1 MAAKP
6 RCNGPL
12 RLWYSPAAPRKA
24 HRMNGSTCNVSRS
37 CIVVILLGILLVLL
51 SFVTPCF
58 AQSEEHHRAWPGA
71 LDSLSSERMLADI
84 TTLSNPS
91 FNGRQTGTAN
101 DASSATWIMQRFQ
114 ESGLSPANAGV
125 DPFIPSGPDLGVPS
139 GLMTTV
145 VTSSTITP
153 EPVLRISSGSDS
165 LTQQLGTDYLPIL
178 DSPSAGVRGPIVF
191 VGYGIVDSTK
201 GIDDYAGVETTKAL
215 VLFLR
220 GTPTYYKGTVSHAD
234 KVRFARQNGAIGYLT
249 ATGPTLSSYESRRGV
264 TGKPGAF
271 YGLAPRSD
279 TIPGAWINTGLA
291 EQILAAPD
299 QTQPSRLQVLQEQLN
314 RSPAVQSINTGRY
327 ASLDWQ
333 TRQEEG
339 VLMNVL
345 ALLPGSDPKKTHEV
359 LVIGAHRDHFGRQ
372 AGLLFPGADDNASG
386 TAVLLEV
393 ARAMATLEI
402 RSARTVLFVSFSG
415 EEQGLVGSRLYLQ
428 QSVVPIG
435 STRAMINIDHAGIGN
450 GRLTVGVTGLDKSLA
465 VEAGQTAG
473 LTDKLDLYGFF
484 PGGDHVPFKEAGIPT
499 ITVVSGGVHPHFHQ
513 PTDSA
518 ETINPEILHN
528 VARYVLAVAWQLANE
543 P

>member
-1 MAAKP
+1 M
-6 RCNGPL
+6 
-12 RLWYSPAAPRKA
+12 
-24 HRMNGSTCNVSRS
+24 HGSTSHGSRS
-37 CIVVILLGILLVLL
+37 CIVVTGLRILLVLF
-51 SFVTPCF
+51 SFGTPCF
-58 AQSEEHHRAWPGA
+58 AQSEEHHSARLRA

-84 TTLSNPS
+84 TTLSSPS
-91 FNGRQTGTAN
+91 FNGRQTGTVN
-101 DASSATWIMQRFQ
+101 DASSAAWITRRFY
-114 ESGLSPANAGV
+114 ESGLSPANAGL
-125 DPFIPSGPDLGVPS
+125 DSYIPSGPDLGAPS
-139 GLMTTV
+139 GLMTTE
-145 VTSSTITP
+145 VTASAIAPNPS
-153 EPVLRISSGSDS
+153 LRISSGNDS
-165 LTQQLGTDYLPIL
+165 PIQQLGTDYLPIL
-178 DSPSAGVRGPIVF
+178 DSPSAEVRGPIVF
-191 VGYGIVDSTK
+191 VGYGIVDATQR
-201 GIDDYAGVETTKAL
+201 IDDYAEVDTTNAL

-234 KVRFARQNGAIGYLT
+234 KVRFARQKGAIGYLT
-249 ATGPTLSSYESRRGV
+249 ATGPMLSSYESRRGV

-271 YGLAPRSD
+271 YGLSPRSD

-299 QTQPSRLQVLQEQLN
+299 QAEPSRLQVLQEQLN

-345 ALLPGSDPKKTHEV
+345 ALLPGSDPQKTHEV
-359 LVIGAHRDHFGRQ
+359 IVIGAHRDHFGRQ

-386 TAVLLEV
+386 TAVMLEV
-393 ARAMATLEI
+393 ARAMATAGT
-402 RSARTVLFVSFSG
+402 RSKRTVLFVSFSG
-415 EEQGLVGSRLYLQ
+415 EEQGLIGSRLFLQ
-428 QSVVPIG
+428 RSVVPIG

-518 ETINPEILHN
+518 DTVNPEILHN
-528 VARYVLAVAWQLANE
+528 VARYVLTLTWQLANSE
-543 P
+543 